1 MIEILNIIALI
12 FIPIFAVIVG
22 QRLQIKHQK
31 RNDKMQIFK
40 ILMTHRIFG
49 WTNESVQALNLIDI
63 VFADDEAVRKQW
75 KVYLDKLYI
84 ENPTDTE
91 LSKIKIEHEKLLET
105 MANALGYKDIITWE
119 SIQKPYIPKGMTESI
134 LQQQMDQK
142 NQSVVMEEMK
152 NMIKT
157 TKNRNKPASGGI
169 KN

>member
-75 KVYLDKLYI
+75 KVYLDKLYV
-84 ENPTDTE
+84 ESNR
-91 LSKIKIEHEKLLET
+91 
-105 MANALGYKDIITWE
+105 YRII
-119 SIQKPYIPKGMTESI
+119 
-134 LQQQMDQK
+134 
-142 NQSVVMEEMK
+142 
-152 NMIKT
+152 
-157 TKNRNKPASGGI
+157 
-169 KN
+169 

>member
-63 VFADDEAVRKQW
+63 VFADDEAVRKQ
-75 KVYLDKLYI
+75 
-84 ENPTDTE
+84 
-91 LSKIKIEHEKLLET
+91 
-105 MANALGYKDIITWE
+105 
-119 SIQKPYIPKGMTESI
+119 
-134 LQQQMDQK
+134 MDQK

-157 TKNRNKPASGGI
+157 TKNRNKPTKRTSM
-169 KN
+169 K